1 MIRRSAVSLL
11 LGSSALWGAS
21 SFHQAHAASASDAQ
35 QIQAL
40 QREMQEM
47 RREMS
52 GQISVLRQR
61 LVRAESRNTPAAN
74 AAQARRVAASKGQ
87 PLPESYARDIHI
99 GGDSGMGGGMGS
111 SLGSAMQKADLG
123 TPPSDRGVS
132 SSWASFR
139 AATEKEEAVH
149 MGGMVVGF
157 PGGRPTISSEDGM
170 YAMSIGLAFHE
181 DIGGFMGM
189 SPRRGESK
197 GDYEGL
203 TENARRLRIP
213 ISFRY
218 KNWIANITPDFG
230 SSNADGSATLYEA
243 NLNYAGFHNTVIT
256 AGYFQPRVTE
266 EDSESSNEFEMME
279 RPAITDIVRNIAAG
293 DARMSVGALHYG
305 KRWWIAGYLTGQSY
319 GKRAA
324 GYDSQTGGTFRVAG
338 RPYVS
343 KDIDVHVGVS
353 AISAFKVAQATASDD
368 RSATFAEQPEV
379 DLTTTKLLSATVGN
393 VGSIWSAGPELGFRW
408 KRLVLKGEYYNIGV
422 TRGNNS
428 SGSAAEQGTVN
439 FTGYYGAANY
449 TIFGKPRS
457 YNIKEGAFAAPGV
470 DHAFDPA
477 HGYWGALEVSA
488 RYSVTDLNSNLNSA
502 NAIRGGQQTVWS
514 AGLNWYPN
522 RHFRFMLDFNHFIV
536 SDDNKASSGSTS
548 LYDIMGRHGNSV
560 AGRIQ
565 AAF

>member
-1 MIRRSAVSLL
+1 MIRRPIVALL
-11 LGSSALWGAS
+11 LGSSGLLGLS
-21 SFHQAHAASASDAQ
+21 SFHQARADSASDAQ
-35 QIQAL
+35 IKAL
-40 QREMQEM
+40 QLEMQAM

-61 LVRAESRNTPAAN
+61 LVRAEAVRSPEAAN
-74 AAQARRVAASKGQ
+74 AAQARRVAASHGQ
-87 PLPESYARDIHI
+87 PLPDSYARDIHI
-99 GGDSGMGGGMGS
+99 GGDSGMGGSMA
-111 SLGSAMQKADLG
+111 SAMQKADLG

-139 AATEKEEAVH
+139 AATEKEEALH

-189 SPRRGESK
+189 SPRRGETK

-230 SSNADGSATLYEA
+230 SSTADGSATLYEA
-243 NLNYAGFHNTVIT
+243 NLNYAGFRNTVIT

-293 DARMSVGALHYG
+293 DARMSFGALHYA
-305 KRWWIAGYLTGQSY
+305 KRWWIAGYVTGQSY
-319 GKRAA
+319 GKRAT
-324 GYDSQTGGTFRVAG
+324 YDSQSGATFRVAG

-343 KDIDVHVGVS
+343 KDIDVHVGLS
-353 AISAFKVAQATASDD
+353 AITAFKVAQGTGSSD
-368 RSATFAEQPEV
+368 RSYTFAEQPEV

-422 TRGNNS
+422 TRGDYGASTASNTAN
-428 SGSAAEQGTVN
+428 VN

-449 TIFGKPRS
+449 TIFGKARS

-470 DHAFDPA
+470 DHAFDPS
-477 HGYWGALEVSA
+477 HGYWGALEMSA
-488 RYSVTDLNSNLNSA
+488 RYSVTDLNANLG
-502 NAIRGGQQTVWS
+502 NAATALRGGQQTVWS

-536 SDDNKASSGSTS
+536 SRNSVAADV
-548 LYDIMGRHGNSV
+548 MGREGNSV

>member
-1 MIRRSAVSLL
+1 MIRRPIVSLL
-11 LGSSALWGAS
+11 LGSSALLGLS
-21 SFHQAHAASASDAQ
+21 SFHQAHADAASDAQ
-35 QIQAL
+35 IKAL
-40 QREMQEM
+40 QVEMQAM
-47 RREMS
+47 RRDMS

-61 LVRAESRNTPAAN
+61 LVRAEAVRGNPEAAN
-74 AAQARRVAASKGQ
+74 AAQARRVAASHGQ

-99 GGDSGMGGGMGS
+99 GGDSGMGGG
-111 SLGSAMQKADLG
+111 LGSAMQKADLG
-123 TPPSDRGVS
+123 TPPSDRGVA
-132 SSWASFR
+132 SSWSSFR
-139 AATEKEEAVH
+139 AATEKEEALH

-189 SPRRGESK
+189 SPRRGETK
-197 GDYEGL
+197 GDFEGL

-230 SSNADGSATLYEA
+230 SGSADGTSTSQLYEA

-293 DARMSVGALHYG
+293 DARMSLGALHYS
-305 KRWWIAGYLTGQSY
+305 KRWWIAGYVTGQTY
-319 GKRAA
+319 GKRAT
-324 GYDSQTGGTFRVAG
+324 YDSQSGATFRVAG
-338 RPYVS
+338 RPYMS
-343 KDIDVHVGVS
+343 KDIDVHIGLS
-353 AISAFKVAQATASDD
+353 AITAFKVAQAKASDD
-368 RSATFAEQPEV
+368 RSYSFSEAPEV
-379 DLTTTKLLSATVGN
+379 NLTTTKLLSATVGN

-422 TRGNNS
+422 TRGDNGGS
-428 SGSAAEQGTVN
+428 SAANNATVN

-449 TIFGKPRS
+449 TIFGKARS

-470 DHAFDPA
+470 EHAFDPS
-477 HGYWGALEVSA
+477 HGYWGALEMSA
-488 RYSVTDLNSNLNSA
+488 RYSVTDLNANLG
-502 NAIRGGQQTVWS
+502 NASTALRGGQQTVWS

-536 SDDNKASSGSTS
+536 SRNSVAANI
-548 LYDIMGRHGNSV
+548 LGREGNSV